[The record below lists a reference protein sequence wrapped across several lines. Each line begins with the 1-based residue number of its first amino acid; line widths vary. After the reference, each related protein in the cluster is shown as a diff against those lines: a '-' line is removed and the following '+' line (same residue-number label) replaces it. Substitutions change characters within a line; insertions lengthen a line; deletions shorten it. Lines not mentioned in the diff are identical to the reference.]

1 MAEFKLSGIYI
12 YPIKSAA
19 GIALETAEVG
29 ERGFQYDRQWMVVD
43 ATGKFMTQRQF
54 PRMALITVKLS
65 GNFLA
70 INAPHRESL
79 SIPLQLD
86 SPERIS
92 VQVWR
97 DICDAIPLGD
107 AVAKWFSEF
116 LETPCQLVY
125 LPNSSVRPINPR
137 YATQNEQ
144 VSFADAFPFLLISEA
159 SLQDLNSR
167 LDQPVP
173 MNRFRPNLVVSG
185 CEPFAEDTWHSI
197 SIGAISFRVV
207 KPCDRCVITTVDQ
220 SQGIR
225 GKEPLPTLAK
235 YRRWDGK
242 IWFGQNLIPEQLGI
256 LKVGDAVEINSK
268 VLESAAFIP
277 SN

>member
-29 ERGFQYDRQWMVVD
+29 KRGFQYDRQWMVVD

-54 PRMALITVKLS
+54 PRMALITVRVENENLV
-65 GNFLA
+65 

-79 SIPLQLD
+79 SLPLQLD
-86 SPERIS
+86 SSDRIA

-116 LETPCQLVY
+116 LETSCQLVY
-125 LPNSSVRPINPR
+125 LPQNSVRPVNPL

-144 VSFADAFPFLLISEA
+144 VSFADGFPFLLISEA
-159 SLQDLNSR
+159 SLQDLNAR

-197 SIGAISFRVV
+197 QIGAISFRVV

-225 GKEPLPTLAK
+225 GKEPLQTLGE

-242 IWFGQNLIPEQLGI
+242 IWFGQNLIQEQLGM
-256 LKVGDAVEINSK
+256 LQVGDAVKINSF
-268 VLESAAFIP
+268 VSAV
-277 SN
+277 SS

>member
-1 MAEFKLSGIYI
+1 MANFKLSGIYI

-54 PRMALITVKLS
+54 PRMALITVQLL
-65 GNFLA
+65 GNHLV
-70 INAPHRESL
+70 INAPDREHL

-86 SPERIS
+86 SHDRIS
-92 VQVWR
+92 VQVWN
-97 DICDAIPLGD
+97 DICNAIPLGD
-107 AVAKWFSEF
+107 TVAKWFSEF

-125 LPNSSVRPINPR
+125 LSESSVRLINPR
-137 YATQNEQ
+137 YATENQQ
-144 VSFADAFPFLLISEA
+144 VGFADGFPFLLISEA
-159 SLQDLNSR
+159 SLQDLNAR

-185 CEPFAEDTWHSI
+185 CEPFAEDTWQSI
-197 SIGAISFRVV
+197 NIGAISFRVV

-225 GKEPLPTLAK
+225 GKEPLQTLAE

-242 IWFGQNLIPEQLGI
+242 ILFGQNLIQEQMGI
-256 LKVGDAVEINSK
+256 LQVGDAVKINSF
-268 VLESAAFIP
+268 VSEIS
-277 SN
+277 